1 MTLTSRTGVKAEG
14 IEGLFEALAAALF
27 EDDAVVGE
35 VLPHA
40 GEKHLAVEHQRAAG
54 ARPGAQPLENAPG
67 IGLGAAEGFLE
78 KGAIDPRNLHVG
90 PRPRDN
96 G

>member
-35 VLPHA
+35 VVAQH
-40 GEKHLAVEHQRAAG
+40 
-54 ARPGAQPLENAPG
+54 RPDVD
-67 IGLGAAEGFLE
+67 GAAH
-78 KGAIDPRNLHVG
+78 PRVSA
-90 PRPRDN
+90 PRQLPCARQRTDIF
-96 G
+96 